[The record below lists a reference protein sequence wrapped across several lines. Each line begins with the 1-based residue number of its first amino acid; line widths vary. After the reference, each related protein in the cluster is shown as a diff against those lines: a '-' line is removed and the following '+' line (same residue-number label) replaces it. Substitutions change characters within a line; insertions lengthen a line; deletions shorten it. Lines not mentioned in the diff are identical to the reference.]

1 MWCWF
6 RELLEADSGG
16 RRMELSEE
24 MEAVRRKLQDEL
36 GEAQKER
43 NLAKE
48 DALKIYKVLGR

>member
-1 MWCWF
+1 
-6 RELLEADSGG
+6 
-16 RRMELSEE
+16 MELSEE